1 MMTSN
6 TTTTIDERRAS
17 RDSRKALRLR
27 ASLCKGAF
35 VACCKGSTAD
45 RSSASNRHRRT
56 TISTDEVYDMV
67 TELARTQ
74 RKQTSYVSSDKTK
87 STSSSTK
94 SSSNEAQH
102 LRYQG
107 FRSDYAL
114 GEVVRSPAD
123 MVIETSTKAA
133 IRSVSSLQMHDFAW
147 VRRSDGSFTYAI
159 LAYRT
164 DDKLTFLT
172 CDASSTKSIS
182 RKYWGTHIRRVCV
195 EQTNC
200 REIVSNNDTSSSEHD
215 DVPRGFD
222 VDQYLMELMGKKE
235 TVPLSI
241 PFDDDS
247 SVISDVSMPRW

>member
-1 MMTSN
+1 MTSN
-6 TTTTIDERRAS
+6 TTTNIDERRA
-17 RDSRKALRLR
+17 SRKALRLR

-56 TISTDEVYDMV
+56 TISTD
-67 TELARTQ
+67 ELARTQ

-133 IRSVSSLQMHDFAW
+133 IRSVSALQMHDFAW

-159 LAYRT
+159 IAYRT

-182 RKYWGTHIRRVCV
+182 YQPKVLGYTH
-195 EQTNC
+195 QTSLC
-200 REIVSNNDTSSSEHD
+200 RAD
-215 DVPRGFD
+215 
-222 VDQYLMELMGKKE
+222 YL
-235 TVPLSI
+235 
-241 PFDDDS
+241 
-247 SVISDVSMPRW
+247 

>member
-1 MMTSN
+1 MTSVGPVG
-6 TTTTIDERRAS
+6 
-17 RDSRKALRLR
+17 KH
-27 ASLCKGAF
+27 
-35 VACCKGSTAD
+35 
-45 RSSASNRHRRT
+45 SASELVCAKVPLLPAARVVLPT
-56 TISTDEVYDMV
+56 GLLPVIGTVVPPFLLMKCMK
-67 TELARTQ
+67 LARTQ

-195 EQTNC
+195 EQTTC
-200 REIVSNNDTSSSEHD
+200 REIVSNYDTSSSEND

-222 VDQYLMELMGKKE
+222 VDQYWMELMGKKE

>member
-1 MMTSN
+1 MTSN
-6 TTTTIDERRAS
+6 TTTNIDERRA
-17 RDSRKALRLR
+17 SRKALRLR

-56 TISTDEVYDMV
+56 TISTDE
-67 TELARTQ
+67 LARTQ

-94 SSSNEAQH
+94 SSSNEAHH

-195 EQTNC
+195 EQTTC
-200 REIVSNNDTSSSEHD
+200 REIVSNYDTSSSEHD
-215 DVPRGFD
+215 DVPSGFD